1 MLHCDRHRAI
11 FLPQVWQ
18 QLSDPREFLV
28 ALMHKAGLP
37 ADGWNANMKLR
48 RYTVS
53 KFSERASLPV

>member
-1 MLHCDRHRAI
+1 
-11 FLPQVWQ
+11 
-18 QLSDPREFLV
+18 LSDPREFLV